1 MFLPLCPHFT
11 GGLRLHG
18 LYVAISQC
26 FHSLSLIK
34 HSDLQDITLAVCQ
47 CRPAA
52 TQLIQHGVFPCAP
65 VWPSLAVSLDML
77 EFVAELFVH
86 VAPNER
92 AWAATLEKYL
102 NVRGYQFAA
111 KDSLRRRFANALS
124 HYQMLVRLVD
134 IEISKI
140 VDLNRTSAECLPSH
154 CTLDEVTPVNERVYR
169 NAHDYIAPLV
179 PRHEPSLYLQSRCPL
194 CFGGN
199 HTEQL
204 GLL

>member
-1 MFLPLCPHFT
+1 RKHAQAHRWSSTVLPSLMRPFMAFKRQGVRPTTSTSTGCSPCSCP
-11 GGLRLHG
+11 
-18 LYVAISQC
+18 YVRTLQVVC
-26 FHSLSLIK
+26 VFM
-34 HSDLQDITLAVCQ
+34 DYLQDITLAVCQ

-140 VDLNRTSAECLPSH
+140 VD
-154 CTLDEVTPVNERVYR
+154 
-169 NAHDYIAPLV
+169 
-179 PRHEPSLYLQSRCPL
+179 
-194 CFGGN
+194 
-199 HTEQL
+199 
-204 GLL
+204 

>member
-1 MFLPLCPHFT
+1 M
-11 GGLRLHG
+11 
-18 LYVAISQC
+18 
-26 FHSLSLIK
+26 
-34 HSDLQDITLAVCQ
+34 
-47 CRPAA
+47 
-52 TQLIQHGVFPCAP
+52 
-65 VWPSLAVSLDML
+65 DML

-102 NVRGYQFAA
+102 NARGHRFAT

-134 IEISKI
+134 VEITKI
-140 VDLNRTSAECLPSH
+140 IDLHRLPTAPLLSD
-154 CTLDEVTPVNERVYR
+154 CVLDLTTPVNERVSLNAR
-169 NAHDYIAPLV
+169 NLNSLSA
-179 PRHEPSLYLQSRCPL
+179 PRHSPSLYLQSRCPL

-204 GLL
+204 SLL